1 VAAASTVF
9 AGSGVPSRRAA
20 PSGRGYNINAIP
32 KAKPSA
38 SAFGFGARREG
49 GNEKAESSLNRG
61 GAASEEKENENE
73 NENEARPSQANGGKW
88 YTRRQRRHKR
98 RSPK

>member
-1 VAAASTVF
+1 VAAASSVF

-32 KAKPSA
+32 EAKPSA

-73 NENEARPSQANGGKW
+73 NEARLSQANGGKW
-88 YTRRQRRHKR
+88 HTRRQRRRKR
-98 RSPK
+98 RAPK